1 MASWNDNNDLSKDGF
16 YRNNHIKFYFTYLVD
31 SNELIVTEVE
41 EPVKESLEEVVTP
54 LDPAT
59 VRFQH
64 CQQLIGEIREKQFG
78 VGVELDPR
86 GEAMLKTYREREG
99 RSLDRL
105 SKELYTKDSHFVL
118 ELIQNADDNEYF
130 DENLQ
135 VDSDEKPTVAFIV
148 ESGKI
153 TVLNNEK
160 GFMEKNVRALCDVGK
175 STKGIH
181 RKGYIGKQI
190 YIALSIFL
198 SFNFTIMAL

>member
-1 MASWNDNNDLSKDGF
+1 
-16 YRNNHIKFYFTYLVD
+16 VD
-31 SNELIVTEVE
+31 SKELLVTDDQEPTELIEETEITVI
-41 EPVKESLEEVVTP
+41 
-54 LDPAT
+54 DPAIL
-59 VRFQH
+59 RLQQCH
-64 CQQLIGEIREKQFG
+64 QLIDEIREKQFG
-78 VGVELDPR
+78 VGVELDQR
-86 GEAMLKTYREREG
+86 GQEMLKTYREREG

-135 VDSDEKPTVAFIV
+135 VDSVEKPTVAFIV
-148 ESGKI
+148 ESGKV

-181 RKGYIGKQI
+181 RKGYIGGLIPFWLRELVCVWNSTNQLNNI
-190 YIALSIFL
+190 T
-198 SFNFTIMAL
+198 NC